1 MRVVFAGTPAF
12 SLSSL
17 EALASH
23 PEINL
28 VGVYTQPDRP
38 AGRGRNLVAS
48 PVKLRAFELGIK
60 VYQPDNF
67 KSVEAIDTL
76 KSLRPDLIVVT
87 AYGLILP
94 RAVLGIPA
102 LGCVNVHASLL
113 PRWRGAAPIQ
123 RAIEAGDHVTGITLM
138 MMEPGLDSGPIIAS
152 VEVPI
157 TPEDTGGSLHDKLSQ
172 AGGRLLATSLDAI
185 REQRLTAIPQQ
196 PSEHVT
202 YAHKLSKA
210 ESPID
215 WNMSAQAIS
224 QKIRAFN
231 PWPIAT
237 TQFKGEVFRLFEAIA
252 LNSDAKKN
260 LNNGPGDILEVN
272 KSGIIVATGQG
283 RLCIRTLQKPGAK
296 PMDANS
302 FVNGVQLVPGMR
314 FG

>member
-23 PEINL
+23 PEVNI
-28 VGVYTQPDRP
+28 VGIFTQPDRP

-48 PVKLRAFELGIK
+48 PVKLRAIELGIE
-60 VYQPDNF
+60 VYQPDHF

-94 RAVLGIPA
+94 QAVLDIPP

-123 RAIEAGDHVTGITLM
+123 RAVEAGDHVTGITLM
-138 MMEPGLDSGPIIAS
+138 MMEPGLDTGPILAS

-185 REQRLTAIPQQ
+185 RERRLTAIPQ
-196 PSEHVT
+196 PKEHIT
-202 YAHKLSKA
+202 YAQKLKKSEA
-210 ESPID
+210 PID
-215 WNMSAQAIS
+215 WNMSAKSIS
-224 QKIRAFN
+224 QKIRALN

-237 TQFKGEVFRLFEAIA
+237 TRFNGEVFRLFEAFA
-252 LNSDAKKN
+252 MDSDAEKN
-260 LNNGPGDILEVN
+260 LNYDPGKILEVN

-283 RLCIRTLQKPGAK
+283 RLCIRTLQKPGGK
-296 PMDANS
+296 PMDAKS
-302 FVNGVQLVPGMR
+302 FVNGVQLVPGMH